1 MAFKLFSKNPVG
13 FSQEKKQQTMIVSL
27 VVVALITVAVL
38 YFGFLRPSST
48 SVPSEGIGEAGHE
61 GIPAAGQEDI
71 PMAGQEGIAG
81 ESGWENILAGTEGIV
96 EKINFDV
103 GFLKEESFRALK
115 SYGQW
120 PIEIGE
126 KGRSNPFLPY

>member
-61 GIPAAGQEDI
+61 GIPAAGQE
-71 PMAGQEGIAG
+71 GIAG
-81 ESGWENILAGTEGIV
+81 ESGWENVLAGTEGIV